1 MTVLAVRDSIVQVE
15 GHSTVF
21 LMAENSSV
29 ALQAGDYSVVLFTD
43 CFGLVAW
50 ENSVVVLQEDLLLFW
65 EYDIQFSISP
75 VIGRCT
81 IVHVARSNFVLM
93 G

>member
-1 MTVLAVRDSIVQVE
+1 MTVLAVRDSMVQVA
-15 GHSTVF
+15 GDSAVF

-65 EYDIQFSISP
+65 WQYNIQFP
-75 VIGRCT
+75 Q
-81 IVHVARSNFVLM
+81 
-93 G
+93 